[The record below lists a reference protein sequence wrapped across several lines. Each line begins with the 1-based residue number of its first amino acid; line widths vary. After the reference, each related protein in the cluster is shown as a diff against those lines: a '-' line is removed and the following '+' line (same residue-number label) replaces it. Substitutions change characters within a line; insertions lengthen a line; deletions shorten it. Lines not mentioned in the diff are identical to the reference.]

1 MQDNHSRSRAGTVR
15 GLHAQC
21 RRPQGKLV
29 RVVQGEIWDVAV
41 DVRRGSPSFGRW
53 VAETLSAENFA
64 QLWIPPGFA
73 HGFAVLSDE
82 AEFVYKCT
90 DYYDPADELRIAWND
105 PALAIP
111 WPVAEPLLSEPD
123 RRAPTLAELAE
134 RLPRWD
140 AGLKILLTGAG
151 GQLGLAVAARLHAGT
166 RSWREPTP
174 RSTSPTPRRSRPR
187 STRRGRSC
195 C

>member
-1 MQDNHSRSRAGTVR
+1 MPTAIPEVVRVEPDVHRDARGFFVETWRENRWREGGIAGPFVQDNHSRSRGGTVR
-15 GLHAQC
+15 GLHAQG

-29 RVVQGEIWDVAV
+29 RVVRGEIWDVAV

-90 DYYDPADELRIAWND
+90 DYYDPDDELRIAWND
-105 PALAIP
+105 PVLAIP
-111 WPVAEPLLSEPD
+111 WPVAEPLLSEAD
-123 RRAPTLAELAE
+123 RYAPTLAEVEPL
-134 RLPRWD
+134 LPRYP
-140 AGLKILLTGAG
+140 GRGA
-151 GQLGLAVAARLHAGT
+151 
-166 RSWREPTP
+166 
-174 RSTSPTPRRSRPR
+174 
-187 STRRGRSC
+187 
-195 C
+195 

>member
-1 MQDNHSRSRAGTVR
+1 VKFVPTALPEVVRVEPDVHRDARGFFVETWRADRWDAGGVAGPFVQDNHSRSRAGTVR
-15 GLHAQC
+15 GLHAQ
-21 RRPQGKLV
+21 RNRPQGKLV
-29 RVVQGEIWDVAV
+29 RVVRGEIWDVAV

-90 DYYDPADELRIAWND
+90 DYYDPTDELRIAWND
-105 PALAIP
+105 PTLAIP

-123 RRAPTLAELAE
+123 RRAPTLAELGD
-134 RLPRWD
+134 RLPRW
-140 AGLKILLTGAG
+140 
-151 GQLGLAVAARLHAGT
+151 
-166 RSWREPTP
+166 TP
-174 RSTSPTPRRSRPR
+174 A
-187 STRRGRSC
+187 
-195 C
+195 

>member
-1 MQDNHSRSRAGTVR
+1 VKFVPTAIPEVVRVEPDVHRDARGFFVETWRENRWSEGGVGGPFVQDNHSQSRRGTLR
-15 GLHAQC
+15 GLHAQS

-29 RVVQGEIWDVAV
+29 RVVRGEIWDVAV
-41 DVRRGSPSFGRW
+41 DVRRGSPTYGRH
-53 VAETLSAENFA
+53 VAERLSAETFV

-111 WPVAEPLLSEPD
+111 WPIAEPLLSEPD
-123 RRAPTLAELAE
+123 RGAPRLAEQEE
-134 RLPRWD
+134 RLPRW
-140 AGLKILLTGAG
+140 APPA
-151 GQLGLAVAARLHAGT
+151 
-166 RSWREPTP
+166 
-174 RSTSPTPRRSRPR
+174 
-187 STRRGRSC
+187 
-195 C
+195 

>member
-1 MQDNHSRSRAGTVR
+1 VKFVPTALPEVVRVEPDVHRDARGFFVETWRADRWGAGGVAGPFVQDNHSLSRAGTVR
-15 GLHAQC
+15 GLHAQG

-29 RVVQGEIWDVAV
+29 RVVRGEIWDVAV

-90 DYYDPADELRIAWND
+90 DYYDPTDELRIAWND
-105 PALAIP
+105 PALAIA

-134 RLPRWD
+134 RLPRW
-140 AGLKILLTGAG
+140 
-151 GQLGLAVAARLHAGT
+151 
-166 RSWREPTP
+166 TP
-174 RSTSPTPRRSRPR
+174 A
-187 STRRGRSC
+187 
-195 C
+195 

>member
-1 MQDNHSRSRAGTVR
+1 VKFVPTALPEVVRVEPDVHRDARGFLVETWRADRWGAGGVAGPFVQDNHSRSRAGTVR
-15 GLHAQC
+15 GLHAQG

-29 RVVQGEIWDVAV
+29 RVVRGEIWDVAV

-53 VAETLSAENFA
+53 VAETLSAESFA

-90 DYYDPADELRIAWND
+90 DYYDPTDELRIAWND

-134 RLPRWD
+134 RLPRW
-140 AGLKILLTGAG
+140 
-151 GQLGLAVAARLHAGT
+151 
-166 RSWREPTP
+166 TP
-174 RSTSPTPRRSRPR
+174 A
-187 STRRGRSC
+187 
-195 C
+195 

>member
-1 MQDNHSRSRAGTVR
+1 VKFVPTALPEVVRVEPDVHRDARGFFVETWRADRWTAGGVPGPFVQDNHSRSRLGTVR
-15 GLHAQC
+15 GLHAQ
-21 RRPQGKLV
+21 RLRPQGKLV
-29 RVVQGEIWDVAV
+29 RVVRGEIWDVAV

-90 DYYDPADELRIAWND
+90 DYYDPTDELRIAWND
-105 PALAIP
+105 PALGIA

-123 RRAPTLAELAE
+123 RRAPTLAELAD
-134 RLPRWD
+134 RLPRW
-140 AGLKILLTGAG
+140 
-151 GQLGLAVAARLHAGT
+151 
-166 RSWREPTP
+166 EPA
-174 RSTSPTPRRSRPR
+174 
-187 STRRGRSC
+187 
-195 C
+195 

>member
-1 MQDNHSRSRAGTVR
+1 VKFVPTALPEVVRIEPDVHRDARGFFVETWRADRWTGGGVPGPFVQDNHSRSRAGTVR
-15 GLHAQC
+15 GLHAQ
-21 RRPQGKLV
+21 RLRPQGKLV
-29 RVVQGEIWDVAV
+29 RVVRGEIWDVAV

-73 HGFAVLSDE
+73 HGFAVVSDE

-90 DYYDPADELRIAWND
+90 DYYDPTDELRIAWND

-123 RRAPTLAELAE
+123 RRAPTLAELAD
-134 RLPRWD
+134 RLP
-140 AGLKILLTGAG
+140 
-151 GQLGLAVAARLHAGT
+151 
-166 RSWREPTP
+166 SWEPA
-174 RSTSPTPRRSRPR
+174 
-187 STRRGRSC
+187 
-195 C
+195 

>member
-1 MQDNHSRSRAGTVR
+1 VKFLPTALPEVVRVEPDVHRDARGFFLESWRADRWGAGGVAGPFVQDNHSCSRAGTVR
-15 GLHAQC
+15 GLHAQ
-21 RRPQGKLV
+21 RLRPQGKLV
-29 RVVQGEIWDVAV
+29 RVVRGEIWDVAV

-82 AEFVYKCT
+82 AEFAYKCT

-134 RLPRWD
+134 RLPRW
-140 AGLKILLTGAG
+140 
-151 GQLGLAVAARLHAGT
+151 
-166 RSWREPTP
+166 TP
-174 RSTSPTPRRSRPR
+174 A
-187 STRRGRSC
+187 
-195 C
+195 

>member
-1 MQDNHSRSRAGTVR
+1 VKFVPTALPEVVRVEPDVHRDARGFFVETWRADRWGAGGVAGPFVQDNHSRSRAGTVR
-15 GLHAQC
+15 GLHAQG

-29 RVVQGEIWDVAV
+29 RVVRGEIWDVAV

-90 DYYDPADELRIAWND
+90 DYYDPTDELRIAWND

-134 RLPRWD
+134 RLPRW
-140 AGLKILLTGAG
+140 
-151 GQLGLAVAARLHAGT
+151 
-166 RSWREPTP
+166 TP
-174 RSTSPTPRRSRPR
+174 A
-187 STRRGRSC
+187 
-195 C
+195 

>member
-1 MQDNHSRSRAGTVR
+1 VKFVPTALPEVVRVEPDVHRDARGFFVETWRADRWGAGGVAGPFVQDNHSRSRAGTVR
-15 GLHAQC
+15 GLHAQG

-29 RVVQGEIWDVAV
+29 RVVRGEIWDVAV

-111 WPVAEPLLSEPD
+111 WPIAEPLLSEPD
-123 RRAPTLAELAE
+123 RRAPRLAELEA
-134 RLPRWD
+134 RLPRYVGP
-140 AGLKILLTGAG
+140 A
-151 GQLGLAVAARLHAGT
+151 
-166 RSWREPTP
+166 
-174 RSTSPTPRRSRPR
+174 
-187 STRRGRSC
+187 
-195 C
+195 